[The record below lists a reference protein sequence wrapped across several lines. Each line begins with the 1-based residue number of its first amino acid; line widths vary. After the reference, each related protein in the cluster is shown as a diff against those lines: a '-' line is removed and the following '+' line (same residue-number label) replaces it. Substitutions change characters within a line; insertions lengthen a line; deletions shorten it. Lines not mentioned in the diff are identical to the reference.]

1 MTEPL
6 SISNELPEQPGMNFA
21 LLRQEGI
28 KHIERLGGKIWTDY
42 NTHDPGITILEQL
55 CYAITDLSY
64 RLDFPLKD
72 LLAPYP
78 GEERKQFFTA
88 REILTV
94 NPLTINDYRKLLIDI
109 YGVKNAWLEPITDP
123 YPEIYYNRD
132 RHILSFTSS
141 ESSER
146 VNLNGLYRVQIEKQ
160 TASIENDLLIRTV
173 KSKLNQHRNL
183 CEDFAQIEVLP
194 IEEITVKAEIE
205 IQEGKNV
212 NDLMAKIYFA
222 LDQFIA
228 PDLQFFT
235 LKELLLKGKSPE
247 EIFNGVFL
255 EHGFIDDDELESFT
269 RKEELR
275 TSDLIQI
282 ILDIDGIKAIK
293 TITISGNK
301 SSDESWVLPLDSN
314 STAKI
319 QDIERAVKKITF
331 TKNQITYNPD
341 LEKVKAKLAKL
352 DREKSKKQT
361 TEESQDIPIPTGKYR
376 ELSEYESIQN
386 DFPANY
392 GIGELGLA
400 ASTSTQRKGQAK
412 QLQAYLMFFDRI
424 LANYFAQ
431 LDGVKDLFSFDTQ
444 NNTTYFIQE
453 LINFPGF
460 KEIFERDYHQ
470 LLEDKAV
477 QLERKNRFLDHLMAQ
492 YCEKFT
498 DYSLLLYESILEDKE
513 KSDRE
518 EIVREEHINNKITFL
533 QNYPQISSRR
543 SKAFNY
549 NDSNIAINLENISGL
564 KQRICSLLGIPYTRQ
579 ALASSEQT
587 EGFYIVEHILLRPQA
602 KNISKESANN
612 FLDFSHP
619 ISEFKSSADAN
630 KVTCKSLGHELIEGD
645 LIQIFGTRN
654 YNGTFLVSN
663 IRDSYFNN
671 VPIKFWLL
679 LLEIDCLASILFL
692 RKFYKHKTF
701 DIEKEFIS
709 LKEGASETGQW
720 IEADR
725 PLDPYS
731 FQLSFVFPNW
741 LPRFKDSN
749 FKQLLFNT
757 ITSEL
762 PAHLTPYYHWLEL
775 DKMREFETAYS
786 HWLNTVA
793 TTKPNLEEL
802 QSSINT
808 LIKILQIGQAD
819 IIPFKVIGYMT
830 IGDDFI
836 VS

>member
-109 YGVKNAWLEPITDP
+109 DGVKNAWLEPITDP
-123 YPEIYYNRD
+123 SPEIYYD
-132 RHILSFTSS
+132 LSRHTLSFTSS
-141 ESSER
+141 EFTEQ
-146 VNLNGLYRVQIEKQ
+146 VKLNGLYRVLIEKQ
-160 TASIENDLLIRTV
+160 TASEKNDSELIEKV
-173 KSKLNQHRNL
+173 KSKLQQHRNL
-183 CEDFAQIEVLP
+183 CEDFAQVEILP
-194 IEEITVKAEIE
+194 IETITVKAEIE
-205 IQEGKNV
+205 IQEGFNV

-222 LDQFIA
+222 LDTFIA
-228 PDLQFFT
+228 PDIQFFT
-235 LKELLLKGKSPE
+235 SKELLAKGKAPE
-247 EIFNGVFL
+247 EIFNGVPL
-255 EHGFIDDDELESFT
+255 EHGFIDDDELKNFI
-269 RKEELR
+269 RKEELH

-282 ILDIDGIKAIK
+282 ILDIEGIKALK
-293 TITISGNK
+293 NITISGNK
-301 SSDESWVLPLDSN
+301 SSNESWVLPLDIN
-314 STAKI
+314 HTVKLKNI
-319 QDIERAVKKITF
+319 NNTVKEDINLYKK
-331 TKNQITYNPD
+331 QISCNINLD
-341 LEKVKAKLAKL
+341 KVEDKLTSL
-352 DREKSKKQT
+352 HQEKSKKPLINET
-361 TEESQDIPIPTGKYR
+361 QDIPIPLGKYR

-386 DFPANY
+386 DFPTNY

-412 QLQAYLMFFDRI
+412 QLQAYLMFFEQI

-477 QLERKNRFLDHLMAQ
+477 QLERKNRFLDRLIAQ

-498 DYSLLLYESILEDKE
+498 DSALLLSGSTLKDGKNS
-513 KSDRE
+513 KLE
-518 EIVREEHINNKITFL
+518 EITPEEYLDRKISFL
-533 QNYPQISSRR
+533 QNYPQISAKR
-543 SKAFNY
+543 STALNY
-549 NDSNIAINLENISGL
+549 NDSNIAINLKNVSGL
-564 KQRICSLLGIPYTRQ
+564 KQRICSLLGIPYERQ
-579 ALASSEQT
+579 SLTSSKDT

-602 KNISKESANN
+602 KNESQKSTNN
-612 FLDFSHP
+612 FLDFSHQ
-619 ISEFKSSADAN
+619 ILKFESSIDSN
-630 KVTCKSLGHELIEGD
+630 KVTCTSPKHKLEEGE
-645 LIQIFGTRN
+645 IVQIFGTRN
-654 YNGTFLVSN
+654 YNGTYLVSN
-663 IRDSYFNN
+663 IQPY
-671 VPIKFWLL
+671 
-679 LLEIDCLASILFL
+679 
-692 RKFYKHKTF
+692 TF
-701 DIEKEFIS
+701 DIKREF
-709 LKEGASETGQW
+709 KTSETGQW

-762 PAHLTPYYHWLEL
+762 PAHLTPYYHWL
-775 DKMREFETAYS
+775 DGCGR
-786 HWLNTVA
+786 
-793 TTKPNLEEL
+793 
-802 QSSINT
+802 
-808 LIKILQIGQAD
+808 
-819 IIPFKVIGYMT
+819 IIYCFLK
-830 IGDDFI
+830 
-836 VS
+836 